1 MGAGG
6 VELELLAFTVGDTAS
21 QVFAVAQNAHLGPR
35 ERIGTMPPR

>member
-21 QVFAVAQNAHLGPR
+21 QVFAVAQNAHLIFKGHVK
-35 ERIGTMPPR
+35 E